1 MASKTL
7 KKLLRF
13 ILIPIVVLLLL
24 VGIAAGILYSQ
35 QQRLVEL
42 AVKELNKQLP
52 GQLAVGASEISLFQN
67 YPYISIA
74 LSKVQFYPNK
84 QPGARPIYEAERLYV
99 GFSLPDVLRQKYR
112 VKALAL
118 KNGHLDLV
126 QEDDGQLNIV
136 EASRMTADTTAGAP
150 KTSAGLDLDI
160 RKLVLKNMTISYQ
173 DNRKG
178 QHLVTHIDRIQ
189 ASFRDDDRQVDA
201 NLTGTMLVD
210 YTGPG
215 DSTLFRHKH
224 VETDIR
230 LSYEKATKMLS
241 LPEGQLKLEQSV
253 FNISGTADLL
263 HDNMVN
269 FTFSGDKP
277 DFRQLFAFAPESLAK
292 QLQHFRYD
300 GHLSFEGKI
309 KGNVGGGRQ
318 PLIELFFNCSSAWL
332 HNTEAKKNLDSLAF
346 KGYYT
351 NGPGHCL
358 QTSELRLLDMNARP
372 GKGLFRGNFVM
383 RDFTDPKIMM
393 QVNSDLELEFIGA
406 FLGIRDLERI
416 TGHINLKMNF
426 KELVDFSAPEK
437 EISELTQGVQS
448 ELKVT
453 DLTFRIPHYPYM
465 VEHLNLHADMK
476 NGFVKLD
483 TLSFSIGHSD
493 FHLDGSLSDLPALFH
508 QQEKP
513 VVLTLHAQSSKMIL
527 KELLAS
533 DTAMNSE
540 VKSASKEEIHDFDI
554 ALSLETS
561 VAELQHPNPL
571 PKGNFKIQN
580 FDAAFKNYPHSLH
593 DFAGQLVI
601 DDTSLR
607 LKGLTGQIDSS
618 DIRFSG
624 RVTDY
629 ALWFE
634 KVKRGRTQIAFDLK
648 SQRLA
653 LRDLLGNTGQSY
665 IPKDYQQEV
674 ATGVWLRSKID
685 LRYDSCF
692 QFASIKIG
700 NISGALQQHP
710 IRLDSISGNIKFGI
724 DDFVKIDTLKG
735 RIGNSDFNCS
745 MRLYAGKDT
754 VRRKKE
760 NFLQFTS
767 NLLDADQLSNYAA
780 TAEAAEQEEMTVL
793 QQGQSGTA
801 DSTTA
806 AGSGVSAGSS
816 NPSMQPATTVH
827 ADAFNIFRIPFID
840 FNASVS
846 IGRLR
851 YHHLGIRNLVTNARM
866 QSNQQLYLDTLSMDI
881 AGGTIGAH
889 AHFNGSD
896 PKKIYLRSRIRVK
909 DVNIEKL
916 MLKADYY
923 GQDYVIN
930 KNIKGTLS
938 GQIRSYVQV
947 HPDLTPLIDQ
957 SEAQMDV
964 EIRNGVLLNFAP
976 MQAMSS
982 YFSDK
987 NLNMVRFD
995 TLRDVLTFKN
1005 GALTIPGMNINS
1017 SLGFMEISG
1026 TQSMD
1031 MHMEYFLRI
1040 PLKLVTQAGFHKLF
1054 GKKQEE
1060 VDPNQVDAIEYRN
1073 KDKRVHFI
1081 NLEIR
1086 GVPDAY
1092 KVSLG
1097 KAKGS

>member
-1 MASKTL
+1 MVSKTL
-7 KKLLRF
+7 KRLIRF
-13 ILIPIVVLLLL
+13 ILIPAVVLLVLA
-24 VGIAAGILYSQ
+24 GIAAGILYSQ

-52 GQLAVGASEISLFQN
+52 GQLAVGGSEISLFQN

-74 LSKVQFYPNK
+74 LNKVQFYPSK
-84 QPGARPIYEAERLYV
+84 QPGVRPICEAERLYV
-99 GFSLPDVLRQKYR
+99 GFSLPDVLRQIYR
-112 VKALAL
+112 VKALAI
-118 KNGHLDLV
+118 KNGRLDLV
-126 QEDDGQLNIV
+126 KEDDGRLNIV
-136 EASRMTADTTAGAP
+136 EASRIVSDTTAGTP
-150 KTSAGLDLDI
+150 KTSAGLDLGI
-160 RKLVLKNMTISYQ
+160 KKLVLKNMTITYL

-178 QHLVTHIDRIQ
+178 QRLVTHIDKIQ
-189 ASFRDDDRQVDA
+189 SSFRDDDRQIDA
-201 NLTGTMLVD
+201 DLGGTMLVD
-210 YTGPG
+210 YPGPG
-215 DSTLFRHKH
+215 DSTLFRRKPG
-224 VETDIR
+224 ETDIR
-230 LSYEKATKMLS
+230 LSYEKATKMLR
-241 LPEGQLKLEQSV
+241 LPEGQLKLEQAV

-263 HDNMVN
+263 HGNMVD

-277 DFRQLFAFAPESLAK
+277 DLRQLFAFAPESLAAE
-292 QLQHFRYD
+292 LRHFRYD
-300 GHLSFEGKI
+300 GHLTFEGKV

-318 PLIELFFNCSSAWL
+318 PLIELFFNCSNAWL
-332 HNTEAKKNLDSLAF
+332 HNTEANKKLDSLAF

-383 RDFTDPKIMM
+383 RDFTDPKVMM
-393 QVNSDLELEFIGA
+393 QVNSDLELEFVGA
-406 FLGIRDLERI
+406 FLGIKDLERI

-437 EISELTQGVQS
+437 EISELTEGVQS

-453 DLTFRIPHYPYM
+453 DLTFRIPHYPYT
-465 VEHLNLHADMK
+465 VDHLNLHADMK
-476 NGFVKLD
+476 NGFVRLD
-483 TLSFSIGHSD
+483 TLSFFIGHSD

-513 VVLTLHAQSSKMIL
+513 VVLTLHAQSGKMIL
-527 KELLAS
+527 KELLTS
-533 DTAMNSE
+533 DTALDGE
-540 VKSASKEEIHDFDI
+540 IKSASKEEIHDFNI
-554 ALSLETS
+554 GLSLETS
-561 VAELQHPNPL
+561 VEELRHPNPL
-571 PKGNFKIQN
+571 PEGNVKIEN
-580 FDAAFKNYPHSLH
+580 FHAAFKNYPHAFH
-593 DFAGQLVI
+593 DFGGHLIVN
-601 DDTSLR
+601 DTALW
-607 LKGLTGQIDSS
+607 LKGLTGRIDSS

-624 RVTDY
+624 RVRDY

-634 KVKRGRTQIAFDLK
+634 KVKKGRTQIAFDLK

-653 LRDLLGNTGQSY
+653 LRDLLGSKGQSY
-665 IPKDYQQEV
+665 VPKDYQQEV
-674 ATGVWLRSKID
+674 ATGVRLRSKID

-692 QFASIKIG
+692 QFGNIKIG

-710 IRLDSISGNIKFGI
+710 IRLDSISGNIKFGM
-724 DDFVKIDTLKG
+724 DDFVKMDSLKG

-745 MRLYAGKDT
+745 MRLYAGRDT
-754 VRRKKE
+754 LRRKKE

-780 TAEAAEQEEMTVL
+780 TAEAAEQEEMMVL
-793 QQGQSGTA
+793 QP
-801 DSTTA
+801 DS
-806 AGSGVSAGSS
+806 SS
-816 NPSMQPATTVH
+816 NPSMQPATSVH

-866 QSNQQLYLDTLSMDI
+866 QANQQLYLDTLNMDI
-881 AGGTIGAH
+881 AGGTIGAR
-889 AHFNGSD
+889 AHFNGAD

-916 MLKADYY
+916 MLKADYF

-930 KNIKGTLS
+930 KNVKGTLS

-957 SEAQMDV
+957 SDAQMEV

-1005 GALTIPGMNINS
+1005 GELTIPGMNINS

-1054 GKKQEE
+1054 GKKREE
-1060 VDPNQVDAIEYRN
+1060 VDPNQVDAIEYRD
-1073 KDKRVHFI
+1073 KDKRIHFI

-1086 GVPDAY
+1086 GVPDDY
-1092 KVSLG
+1092 KISLG
-1097 KAKGS
+1097 KAKGT

>member
-7 KKLLRF
+7 NRLFRF
-13 ILIPIVVLLLL
+13 ILIPVVVLLLH
-24 VGIAAGILYSQ
+24 VGITVGILYSQ

-52 GQLAVGASEISLFQN
+52 GQLAIGGSEISLFQN

-74 LSKVQFYPNK
+74 LNKVQFYPSK
-84 QPGARPIYEAERLYV
+84 QSGVRPIYEAERIYL

-112 VKALAL
+112 VKALAVR
-118 KNGHLDLV
+118 NGHLDLV
-126 QEDDGQLNIV
+126 QEEDGQLNIV
-136 EASRMTADTTAGAP
+136 KASQITGGTTAGTP

-160 RKLVLKNMTISYQ
+160 KKLVLKNMTISYL

-178 QHLVTHIDRIQ
+178 QRLVTHIDRIQ
-189 ASFRDDDRQVDA
+189 SSFRDDDRQIDVD
-201 NLTGTMLVD
+201 LGGTMQVD
-210 YTGPG
+210 YTDPG
-215 DSTLFRHKH
+215 DTTLFRHKH

-230 LSYEKATKMLS
+230 LSYEKATKMLR
-241 LPEGQLKLEQSV
+241 LPEGQLKLEQAV

-263 HDNMVN
+263 HDNMVD
-269 FTFSGDKP
+269 FTFSGNKP
-277 DFRQLFAFAPESLAK
+277 DFGQLFAFAPESVTK
-292 QLQHFRYD
+292 ELQHFRYE
-300 GHLSFEGKI
+300 GQLSFEGKI
-309 KGNVGGGRQ
+309 KGNVGHGRQ
-318 PLIELFFNCSSAWL
+318 PLIELYFNCSNAWL
-332 HNTEAKKNLDSLAF
+332 HNTEANKKLDSLKF

-358 QTSELRLLDMNARP
+358 QTSELRLMDMNALP
-372 GKGLFRGNFVM
+372 GKGTFRGNFVI
-383 RDFTDPKIMM
+383 RDFTDPKVMM

-406 FLGIRDLERI
+406 FLGIKDLERI

-426 KELVDFSAPEK
+426 KELVDLTAPKK
-437 EISELTQGVQS
+437 EISELTEGVQS

-453 DLTFRIPHYPYM
+453 DLTFRVPHYPYM
-465 VEHLNLHADMK
+465 IEHLNLHANMK

-483 TLSFSIGHSD
+483 TLSFTIGHSD
-493 FHLDGSLSDLPALFH
+493 FHLDGSLTDLPALFH
-508 QQEKP
+508 QQTKP

-533 DTAMNSE
+533 DTALSGEM
-540 VKSASKEEIHDFDI
+540 KSASREEIRDFHI
-554 ALSLETS
+554 GLTMETS
-561 VAELQHPNPL
+561 VDQLRHPNPL
-571 PKGNFKIQN
+571 PEGNVKIEN
-580 FDAAFKNYPHSLH
+580 FYAAFKNYPHAFH
-593 DFAGQLVI
+593 DFSGQVI
-601 DDTSLR
+601 INDTALW

-618 DIRFSG
+618 DIRFGG

-629 ALWFE
+629 ALWFG
-634 KVKRGRTQIAFDLK
+634 KVKRGRTQIAFDFK

-692 QFASIKIG
+692 QFANIKIG

-767 NLLDADQLSNYAA
+767 NLLDVDQLSNYAA

-793 QQGQSGTA
+793 RQ
-801 DSTTA
+801 DS
-806 AGSGVSAGSS
+806 SS

-846 IGRLR
+846 IGKMR
-851 YHHLGIRNLVTNARM
+851 YHHLGIRNLQTNIRM
-866 QSNQQLYLDTLSMDI
+866 QANQQLYLDTLSMGI
-881 AGGTIGAH
+881 AGGTIAAR
-889 AHFNGSD
+889 AHFNGAD
-896 PKKIYLRSRIRVK
+896 PKKIYLRSRIRIQ
-909 DVNIEKL
+909 DVDIEKL
-916 MLKADYY
+916 MLKADYL

-930 KNIKGTLS
+930 KNVKGMLS

-947 HPDLTPLIDQ
+947 HPDLTPLMDQ

-1060 VDPNQVDAIEYRN
+1060 VDPNQVDAIEYRD

-1086 GVPDAY
+1086 GLPDDY

-1097 KAKGS
+1097 KAKGSG

>member
-13 ILIPIVVLLLL
+13 ILIPVVVLLLL

-52 GQLAVGASEISLFQN
+52 GQLAVGGSEISLFQN

-74 LSKVQFYPNK
+74 LNNVQFYPNK

-118 KNGHLDLV
+118 KSGHLDLV
-126 QEDDGQLNIV
+126 QEDDGQLNII
-136 EASRMTADTTAGAP
+136 EASRMTGDTTAGTP

-160 RKLVLKNMTISYQ
+160 KKLVLKNMTISYL

-189 ASFRDDDRQVDA
+189 ASFRDDDHRVDA

-215 DSTLFRHKH
+215 DSTLFRRKH

-241 LPEGQLKLEQSV
+241 LPEGQLKLEQAV

-263 HDNMVN
+263 HDNMLN

-292 QLQHFRYD
+292 ELQHFRYD

-653 LRDLLGNTGQSY
+653 IRDLLGNTGQSY

-692 QFASIKIG
+692 QFARIKIG

-745 MRLYAGKDT
+745 MRLYAGRDT

-793 QQGQSGTA
+793 QQ
-801 DSTTA
+801 DSA
-806 AGSGVSAGSS
+806 S
-816 NPSMQPATTVH
+816 NPSMQPATTIH
-827 ADAFNIFRIPFID
+827 SDAFNIFRIPFID

-851 YHHLGIRNLVTNARM
+851 YHHLGIRNLLTNIRM
-866 QSNQQLYLDTLSMDI
+866 QANQQLYLDTLSMDI

-964 EIRNGVLLNFAP
+964 EIHNGVLLNFAP

-987 NLNMVRFD
+987 NLSMVRFD

-1086 GVPDAY
+1086 GLPDAY